1 MWTQLRKNPIM
12 DTFPCK
18 FEDKKSG
25 LKLSSANAP
34 SNFSS
39 TSTLIQTPTMSSGKM
54 KKKKKNQLQSSTQ
67 SLESSGDKKDT
78 TLGLLN
84 TAEKQGK
91 DNQQTAGGNA
101 GGANGN
107 GQDQLKVKLY
117 NKLEDNFHL
126 SNKKAM
132 FLNIRIYYE
141 AMGKDVFTAVPVT
154 FHIKEGL
161 EDPEFARFKA
171 FYNKE
176 EEEVKRQKQEK
187 TEKKSNILPL
197 QLIIFQCLL

>member
-1 MWTQLRKNPIM
+1 M
-12 DTFPCK
+12 
-18 FEDKKSG
+18 
-25 LKLSSANAP
+25 
-34 SNFSS
+34 
-39 TSTLIQTPTMSSGKM
+39 
-54 KKKKKNQLQSSTQ
+54 
-67 SLESSGDKKDT
+67 
-78 TLGLLN
+78 
-84 TAEKQGK
+84 
-91 DNQQTAGGNA
+91 
-101 GGANGN
+101 
-107 GQDQLKVKLY
+107 KLY

-187 TEKKSNILPL
+187 TEKKSNIFPL
-197 QLIIFQCLL
+197 